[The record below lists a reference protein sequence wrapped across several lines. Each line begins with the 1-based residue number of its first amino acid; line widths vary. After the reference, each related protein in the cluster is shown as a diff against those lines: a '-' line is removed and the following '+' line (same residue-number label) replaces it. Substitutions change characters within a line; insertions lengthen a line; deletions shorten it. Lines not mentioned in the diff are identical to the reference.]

1 VSADPFGA
9 GGAGHRVSGSGE
21 LLVGLVIAASLV
33 GVLLPVLPG
42 LVLVWGAVGVW
53 ALSVHTLTA
62 WLVLAAT
69 TALFVGGTVV
79 KYVVPGRRLR
89 GSGVPWSSMAAG
101 AALGFVGFFVLP
113 VVGLPIGFVLGVYL
127 AELTRLGSHD
137 RAVGSTRQAAAA
149 AGWSVLIELG
159 AGVAIAL
166 VWLLAVLAG

>member
-1 VSADPFGA
+1 M
-9 GGAGHRVSGSGE
+9 SGSGE
-21 LLVGLVIAASLV
+21 VLVGLVIAVGLV

-53 ALSVHTLTA
+53 ALSVRTLTA
-62 WLVLAAT
+62 WLVLAAA
-69 TALFVGGTVV
+69 TALFLGGTVV

-89 GSGVPWSSMAAG
+89 SSGVPWSSMAAG

-127 AELTRLGSHD
+127 AELARLGRHD
-137 RAVGSTRQAAAA
+137 RAARSTRQAVAA
-149 AGWSVLIELG
+149 AGWSVLIELA

-166 VWLLAVLAG
+166 VWLVAVLAG